1 MGMMDKLK
9 GMFGDHS
16 EKATDMASG
25 AKDRAM
31 DAGQQTAD
39 KAQEHM
45 PGPAADALGNITDRG
60 QQSADDPAQQAASD
74 MESEGG
80 PEWER

>member
-9 GMFGDHS
+9 GMLGGHS

-31 DAGQQTAD
+31 DAGQEASD
-39 KAQEHM
+39 KAQEHL
-45 PGPAADALGNITDRG
+45 PGPAADALGNITNRG
-60 QQSADDPAQQAASD
+60 QQGVDDGQQAASD